1 MLFVDPIITYTTV
14 GEVGDTVTTTETEV
28 EEDPP
33 TSPGQQTLSLGY
45 AWKALSKC
53 LTETIGKRAEKI
65 LEQAFLRGV
74 AKGGD
79 RHSCFQMEETLAN
92 RLPVEERVSR
102 YRIQSWLSSRLTK
115 QKQNSDPK
123 FVHKRAVEACR
134 KRLVVKEWG
143 FDPESMTKPQIIE
156 TLEKKHRLLPRT
168 RDNPTGCFIKSNSK
182 VVIVK
187 VLQKQ
192 QQGEGRV
199 MVM

>member
-14 GEVGDTVTTTETEV
+14 DEVGDEV
-28 EEDPP
+28 EEDPH

-53 LTETIGKRAEKI
+53 LTETIGERAEKI

-115 QKQNSDPK
+115 QKQDNDPK
-123 FVHKRAVEACR
+123 FVHKRAVEECR
-134 KRLVVKEWG
+134 KRLLVKVWG
-143 FDPESMTKPQIIE
+143 FDPESMTKAQIIK
-156 TLEKKHRLLPRT
+156 TLEKKHRLMPRT
-168 RDNPTGCFIKSNSK
+168 RSNPKGCFHKGDK
-182 VVIVK
+182 KAELVEL
-187 VLQKQ
+187 LQKQ
-192 QQGEGRV
+192 QKGEGRV
-199 MVM
+199 KVM